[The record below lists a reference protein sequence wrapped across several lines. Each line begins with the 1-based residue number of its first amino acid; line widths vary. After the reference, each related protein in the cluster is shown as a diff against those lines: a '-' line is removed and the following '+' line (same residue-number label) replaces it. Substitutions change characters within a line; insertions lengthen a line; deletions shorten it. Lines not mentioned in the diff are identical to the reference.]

1 MREKRRDTPMKD
13 MFSLEGKVSVVTGG
27 NGGIG
32 KGIADGLAMK
42 GATVI
47 VAARDEE
54 KTAAAVEDI
63 RSRFGVSCAG
73 LAMDVASPESVRSGI
88 EKVAVDFGRV
98 DVLVNN
104 AGVNIRKLPQDY
116 AVEEWDTII
125 DINLRGAFLCCQ
137 AVYPVMKQQ
146 GRGKIINTGSAT
158 SLLGLGKAVP
168 YACSKMGILSLTYS
182 LALAW
187 AREGIFVNCIIPG
200 WIDTPL
206 TVQARKDFPGLSEF
220 VEARTPMGR
229 WGVASDFMGIAAFL
243 ASEASD
249 YVTGEYFRVDGG
261 YCQHGNTVSFT

>member
-1 MREKRRDTPMKD
+1 MRD
-13 MFSLEGKVSVVTGG
+13 MFSLEGRVSIVTGG

-42 GATVI
+42 GSAVI
-47 VAARDEE
+47 VAGRDEA
-54 KTAAAVEDI
+54 KTAEAVRDM
-63 RSRFGVSCAG
+63 RSRFGVPCSG
-73 LAMDVASPESVRSGI
+73 LKMDVSNPASIREGI
-88 EKVAVDFGRV
+88 RTVVEEYERI

-104 AGVNIRKLPQDY
+104 AGVNIRKMPQEY
-116 AVEEWDTII
+116 ALEEWDAIL

-187 AREGIFVNCIIPG
+187 ARDGIFVNCIIPG

-206 TVQARKDFPGLSEF
+206 TVQARKDFPGLSDF

-229 WGVASDFMGIAAFL
+229 WGVPSDFMGIAAFL